1 VSGGSNDSPT
11 TPTAEFHSDDK
22 LMHVAMHHH
31 TSDGT
36 SRRRLGAAFLDFTV
50 TYEGNHGWFA
60 VGVSKTG
67 KMFSGGDTG
76 GSDVFACEFGGKV
89 GTSEG
94 DTVSTVHR
102 YWMTARDTSWVMNG
116 QESMLDSSCE
126 FSNGKGVLKFR
137 RGLKKG
143 ASQQREIKLG
153 EETHFIWSHGTSAAI
168 GYHQNRG
175 TLSLVVS
182 APPAG
187 EDDGNSDGGNS
198 DGGNSDGG
206 NSDSGNSDS
215 GNSDGGNSDG
225 GNSDG
230 GNSDGSSDSSGD
242 GSNTKS
248 ASGEDGAVAGTPA
261 GGRGS
266 SVSSADQQ
274 NSAGNS
280 TSSWGF
286 VLVGVLVV
294 AAVVAAVVGIVVLRK
309 KRRNSEFYSH
319 FKKGSGSKA
328 DSAPPAIAMV
338 EISEQK
344 SPQGAAVGLS
354 PISKPVSTGEIKF
367 KNSDAP
373 SDMKFAAS
381 LAAPPSEGQRSRRVV
396 RKPKRTTVGGSL
408 AGDKFVDT
416 PFGTGKV
423 LFVRKID
430 GCQVVELPWKLAQDS
445 KALLY
450 RFSSD

>member
-1 VSGGSNDSPT
+1 
-11 TPTAEFHSDDK
+11 
-22 LMHVAMHHH
+22 M
-31 TSDGT
+31 
-36 SRRRLGAAFLDFTV
+36 
-50 TYEGNHGWFA
+50 
-60 VGVSKTG
+60 
-67 KMFSGGDTG
+67 
-76 GSDVFACEFGGKV
+76 
-89 GTSEG
+89 
-94 DTVSTVHR
+94 
-102 YWMTARDTSWVMNG
+102 
-116 QESMLDSSCE
+116 
-126 FSNGKGVLKFR
+126 
-137 RGLKKG
+137 
-143 ASQQREIKLG
+143 
-153 EETHFIWSHGTSAAI
+153 
-168 GYHQNRG
+168 
-175 TLSLVVS
+175 
-182 APPAG
+182 
-187 EDDGNSDGGNS
+187 
-198 DGGNSDGG
+198 
-206 NSDSGNSDS
+206 
-215 GNSDGGNSDG
+215 
-225 GNSDG
+225 
-230 GNSDGSSDSSGD
+230 
-242 GSNTKS
+242 
-248 ASGEDGAVAGTPA
+248 
-261 GGRGS
+261 
-266 SVSSADQQ
+266 
-274 NSAGNS
+274 
-280 TSSWGF
+280 
-286 VLVGVLVV
+286 LVV

-416 PFGTGKV
+416 PCGTGKV